1 MSMNFGATSAIG
13 GIIMPPIAEV
23 APKFIDLAKFF

>member
-1 MSMNFGATSAIG
+1 MNFGATSAIG

-23 APKFIDLAKFF
+23 APKFIDMGKQYY